1 MTDPDRHA
9 GTAARPLRLALE
21 LSGAGGH
28 PAARRALGAA
38 GVDPA
43 HLLTLGFARDVAV
56 AAEAAGFDLLVLDDS
71 LAPGGESPE
80 ALLSGRLD
88 ALTVAAALGPLTRTI
103 GLAPVVTT
111 THTEPFHVAKNLQS
125 LDWVSRGRAAWK
137 PAVSV
142 TAAEARAFGRKDPAQ
157 LADRAELW
165 AEAAD
170 VVEVARRL
178 WDSWEDE
185 AIIRHAPTG
194 RFVDRTKLHYI
205 DFAGDRFSVRG
216 PSITPRSP
224 QAQPPILIEL
234 DDAAPATAWRLAAR
248 EADLVVLRGADPDA
262 VRVLRADLDRLLA
275 TEPRSGPAP
284 AVLAALDV
292 VLDTAEA
299 TAAERLRALHASA
312 EAAGLALPATGA
324 AAHVGSGA
332 ELAATFSRW
341 RAAVDLDGFLLRPA
355 VAPVDLA
362 AFAATVTPLLPHP
375 APSPVT
381 PDTDPPATLR
391 DRFGWPRPANRYTFH
406 STTASPTDSTPTA
419 TAATT
424 TTTLKAPVR

>member
-1 MTDPDRHA
+1 MTDPDRQA

-28 PAARRALGAA
+28 PAAGRHLGPA

-43 HLLTLGFARDVAV
+43 SLLTLGFARGVAV

-71 LAPGGESPE
+71 VAPG
-80 ALLSGRLD
+80 SGQLD

-125 LDWVSRGRAAWK
+125 LDWVSQGRAAWK
-137 PAVSV
+137 PAVSA
-142 TAAEARAFGRKDPAQ
+142 TASEARAFGRKDPAR
-157 LADRAELW
+157 LAEPAELW

-178 WDSWEDE
+178 WDSWEDD

-194 RFVDRTKLHYI
+194 RFIDRSKLHYI
-205 DFAGDRFSVRG
+205 DFATERFSVRG

-234 DDAAPATAWRLAAR
+234 DDSAPATAWRLAAR

-275 TEPRSGPAP
+275 SEPRSAPAP

-292 VLDTAEA
+292 LLDTPDA
-299 TAAERLRALHASA
+299 TAAERRRALDASA
-312 EAAGLALPATGA
+312 EAAGLALPAPGTTGA

-332 ELAATFSRW
+332 ELAATFERW

-362 AFAATVTPLLPHP
+362 AFAATVTPLL
-375 APSPVT
+375 SPVT
-381 PDTDPPATLR
+381 APDTATLR
-391 DRFGWPRPANRYTFH
+391 DRFGWPRPANRYSFA
-406 STTASPTDSTPTA
+406 STTDSTA
-419 TAATT
+419 TAATS
-424 TTTLKAPVR
+424 

>member
-1 MTDPDRHA
+1 MTDPDRQA

-28 PAARRALGAA
+28 PAAGRHLGPA
-38 GVDPA
+38 GADPS
-43 HLLTLGFARDVAV
+43 HLLTLGYARDVAV

-71 LAPGGESPE
+71 LAPGGETPE
-80 ALLSGRLD
+80 ALSGRLD

-137 PAVSV
+137 PAVST

-178 WDSWEDE
+178 WDSWEDD

-205 DFAGDRFSVRG
+205 DFASERFSVRG

-234 DDAAPATAWRLAAR
+234 DDSAPATAWRLAAR
-248 EADLVVLRGADPDA
+248 EADLVVLRGPDPDA

-292 VLDTAEA
+292 LLDTAEA
-299 TAAERLRALHASA
+299 SAADRLRALDASA
-312 EAAGLALPATGA
+312 EAAGLARPAPGTA
-324 AAHVGSGA
+324 THVGSGA
-332 ELAATFSRW
+332 ELAAAFSRW

-362 AFAATVTPLLPHP
+362 AFAATVAPLLPRP
-375 APSPVT
+375 AP
-381 PDTDPPATLR
+381 PDIGRPATLR
-391 DRFGWPRPANRYTFH
+391 DRFGWPRPANRYSF
-406 STTASPTDSTPTA
+406 ASPTA
-419 TAATT
+419 TS
-424 TTTLKAPVR
+424 